1 MHSQQA
7 FLSSCPD
14 THEHTISEI
23 AFTVL
28 SLLGCAAA
36 NVDSECMSQ
45 VGHAPLDG
53 DCIRA
58 LHALK
63 I

>member
-1 MHSQQA
+1 MSRT
-7 FLSSCPD
+7 D
-14 THEHTISEI
+14 THEHTIPEI
-23 AFTVL
+23 GVAFTVL
-28 SLLGCAAA
+28 SLLRCAAA